1 MQYKVEGVEGVGGG
15 RLGQRDRRHPK
26 GGIVGEGVC
35 GDFVCGI
42 GGGGGGWAGV
52 IVASVC

>member
-1 MQYKVEGVEGVGGG
+1 MEGVGGVGGG